1 MNYSIYSNT
10 TKMNSDEE
18 TIVENKP
25 LHTESTFNE
34 HVGLKMSKVL
44 ETIGVDCHTCLTQ
57 WLICLQ
63 NYKENKFKC
72 LRHTW
77 ICLINKVSC

>member
-1 MNYSIYSNT
+1 
-10 TKMNSDEE
+10 MNSDEV

-25 LHTESTFNE
+25 PHTESTFNE

-44 ETIGVDCHTCLTQ
+44 ETIGVNCHTYLTQ
-57 WLICLQ
+57 WLIYLQ

-72 LRHTW
+72 LRHTR
-77 ICLINKVSC
+77 ICLINEVSC